1 METAMLIIGII
12 LLVFAVFLVVAVLM
26 QQGKAHN
33 LSGAIAGGAETFFGK
48 TKGQTINKKLSILTT
63 IVAIVFVL
71 IVCTVYVIQPS
82 SESLS
87 DYDSFWDVINPFSEN
102 EPVVE
107 HDHDGDGV
115 ADHDASAHEDAPAVE
130 HDHDGDG
137 VADHDASAHEDAA
150 EGADAADTTAAVEH
164 DHDGDGVADHAA
176 DDHVDESA
184 DSDAAVEETTAA

>member
-26 QQGKAHN
+26 QQGKSHN

-48 TKGQTINKKLSILTT
+48 SKGQTINKKLSVLTT

-87 DYDSFWDVINPFSEN
+87 DYDSFWDVINPFSAN
-102 EPVVE
+102 EPVV
-107 HDHDGDGV
+107 
-115 ADHDASAHEDAPAVE
+115 EDAPAVE

-150 EGADAADTTAAVEH
+150 EGATDAADAT
-164 DHDGDGVADHAA
+164 
-176 DDHVDESA
+176 
-184 DSDAAVEETTAA
+184 ETTAAEGAADAAETTAAADSEADTAETTAA